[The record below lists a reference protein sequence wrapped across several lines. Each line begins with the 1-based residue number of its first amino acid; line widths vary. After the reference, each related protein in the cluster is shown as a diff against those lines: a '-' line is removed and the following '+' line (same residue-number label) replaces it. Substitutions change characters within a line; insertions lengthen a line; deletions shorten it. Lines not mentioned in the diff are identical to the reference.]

1 MEVKTYTTI
10 FDRAKAA
17 YGTGAYDDATLEFLF
32 PELKVSEDERM
43 INGLQG
49 FLSAFG
55 SDYFGTDGW
64 QKFDDWL
71 EKQKEQKPAENGGK
85 ELLYVSNKSYN
96 IGYRDGKREAEQKP
110 AELCEEDE
118 AHRDFILELLEDQ
131 IRFFKKDAEG
141 EHCVKQIRIAQRWLK
156 SLRPSWKP
164 SDEQMEALRRAS
176 TNEYVSAEQFDILV
190 SLYAQLKKL

>member
-1 MEVKTYTTI
+1 MTQEEAIKEI
-10 FDRAKAA
+10 KKAMPTMWKETKEA
-17 YGTGAYDDATLEFLF
+17 IGVLV
-32 PELKVSEDERM
+32 PELAESEDERM

-71 EKQKEQKPAENGGK
+71 EKQKEQKPVENGGK

-96 IGYRDGKREAEQKP
+96 IGYRDGKREAESKQ
-110 AELCEEDE
+110 EWSEEDE
-118 AHRDFILELLEDQ
+118 VYLED
-131 IRFFKKDAEG
+131 ALW
-141 EHCVKQIRIAQRWLK
+141 CVKQAAKVAKGENDMGACWSAERWLK

-164 SDEQMEALRRAS
+164 SEEQMKALLNVEGYLR
-176 TNEYVSAEQFDILV
+176 EGDQFDSAKSIAQ
-190 SLYAQLKKL
+190 LYEQLKKL

>member
-71 EKQKEQKPAENGGK
+71 ERQKEQKPADGK

-110 AELCEEDE
+110 ADWSEADEEMLDAMIDIVSNSPYEPLCP
-118 AHRDFILELLEDQ
+118 R
-131 IRFFKKDAEG
+131 EG
-141 EHCVKQIRIAQRWLK
+141 MFAWLK

-164 SDEQMEALRRAS
+164 SEEQMKALRRAS

>member
-55 SDYFGTDGW
+55 SDYFGTGGW

-71 EKQKEQKPAENGGK
+71 EKQKEQKPVENSGK

-96 IGYRDGKREAEQKP
+96 IGYRDGKREAESKQ
-110 AELCEEDE
+110 EWSEEDE
-118 AHRDFILELLEDQ
+118 GYL
-131 IRFFKKDAEG
+131 KDALW
-141 EHCVKQIRIAQRWLK
+141 CVEQASKVARDESDMGACFTAKWWLK

-164 SDEQMEALRRAS
+164 SEEQMEALRIAS
-176 TNEYVSAEQFDILV
+176 TNEYVSNEYVSAEQFDILV
-190 SLYAQLKKL
+190 SLYEQLKKL